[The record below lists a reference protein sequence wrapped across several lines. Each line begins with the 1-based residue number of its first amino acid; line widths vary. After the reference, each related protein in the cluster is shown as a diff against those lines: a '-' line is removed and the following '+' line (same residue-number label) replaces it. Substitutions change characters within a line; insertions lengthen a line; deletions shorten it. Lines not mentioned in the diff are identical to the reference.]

1 MKRLLDGTSLFLM
14 SGAATVNSNGEK
26 HEPSTMSHY
35 RRR

>member
-26 HEPSTMSHY
+26 HESGAMSRY
-35 RRR
+35 RHR